1 MFQKTSIIVLNS
13 KPFLKIDYCFREFYV
28 CTKIGGIHRDFQ
40 CAFYPPTC
48 LFNIPHQSNTFVTV
62 EKSTLIHNTHP
73 NPIAYIVV
81 HFVVHLMGEDKC
93 INTGTHYYGIT
104 QNMFIALR
112 IFCAPPLY
120 PSPPQPLAVAGLL
133 TLPRLPFLEC
143 HVLRIMQY
151 CSLFRLA
158 SLT

>member
-1 MFQKTSIIVLNS
+1 MFTPKGGNTQRF
-13 KPFLKIDYCFREFYV
+13 PV
-28 CTKIGGIHRDFQ
+28 CLLS
-40 CAFYPPTC
+40 PTC
-48 LFNIPHQSNTFVTV
+48 IFNIPHQSNTFVTV
-62 EKSTLIHNTHP
+62 GKSTLILNTHP
-73 NPIAYIVV
+73 NPIAYIMV
-81 HFVVHLMGEDKC
+81 HFVVHLMGQDKC
-93 INTGTHYYGIT
+93 INTGTHYYGIA

-120 PSPPQPLAVAGLL
+120 PFPPQPLAVAGLL

-158 SLT
+158 SLSQ